1 MQIPLVDGLE
11 IGLSVFPVTRKG
23 HTPQLVGSS
32 YSFFPLIMTIS
43 PLLSLKVAT
52 GLIQR
57 VSVVVDHLIGKARM
71 LDLLTLLKAHI

>member
-1 MQIPLVDGLE
+1 
-11 IGLSVFPVTRKG
+11 
-23 HTPQLVGSS
+23 
-32 YSFFPLIMTIS
+32 LIMTIS

-57 VSVVVDHLIGKARM
+57 VSVVVDHLIGKAWM